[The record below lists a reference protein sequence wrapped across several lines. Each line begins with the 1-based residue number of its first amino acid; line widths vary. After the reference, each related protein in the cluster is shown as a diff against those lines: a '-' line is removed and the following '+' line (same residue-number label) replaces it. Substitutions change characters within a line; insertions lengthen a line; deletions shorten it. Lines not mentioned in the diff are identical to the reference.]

1 MLRIIYPQPGGPIAI
16 ITPVQVEA
24 QDGETAEEA
33 LLRHARTL
41 VPEGTPVAVV
51 DAGAM
56 PADRTWRNA
65 WTMDSGDPG
74 SVTVDMA
81 LAREVHRTRLRAA
94 RAPLLAELDTAFMR
108 AMEGKDD
115 KAMAD
120 IAARKQALRDAP
132 GTASIAAAATPDVLV
147 ESIGDGTLRQG
158 YEKLF
163 VQRDSMR

>member
-1 MLRIIYPQPGGPIAI
+1 MHRIIYPQPGGPIAVI
-16 ITPVQVEA
+16 LPVQIDRHPGESE
-24 QDGETAEEA
+24 QDA

-41 VPEGTPVAVV
+41 VPEGTPVALV

-81 LAREVHRTRLRAA
+81 LAREVHRARLRAA
-94 RAPLLAELDTAFMR
+94 RAPLLAELDTAFIR
-108 AMEGKDD
+108 AIENGDD
-115 KAMAD
+115 KAMGN
-120 IAARKQALRDAP
+120 ITARKQALRDAP
-132 GTASIAAAATPDVLV
+132 GTASIAVAATPDALV
-147 ESIGDGTLRQG
+147 ESIGDGTLREG

-163 VQRDSMR
+163 VRRDSVR

>member
-33 LLRHARTL
+33 LLRHARGL
-41 VPEGTPVAVV
+41 LPDGTPVAVI
-51 DAGAM
+51 DTDAM

-65 WTMDSGDPG
+65 WTMHSGEPG

-108 AMEGKDD
+108 AMENRDD
-115 KAMAD
+115 KAMGN

-132 GTASIAAAATPDVLV
+132 GTASIAMAATPEALV
-147 ESIGDGTLRQG
+147 ESIGDGALREG
-158 YEKLF
+158 YAKLF
-163 VQRDSMR
+163 VRRDSMR